1 MPPQAL
7 AGSAYARTAKD
18 LDENMQLLGLDQVAK
33 PKPKPKRNPK
43 PNPNPN
49 PKPNLT
55 KGEWF
60 RSGTEVTLIGG
71 AAACVAFYTAKG
83 VDYLVAK
90 SGALS

>member
-1 MPPQAL
+1 MFVAFTVFGAMPLFGYLLTELLARGATYHFQLSVLITGFTLFAL
-7 AGSAYARTAKD
+7 GTIKSTFGA
-18 LDENMQLLGLDQVAK
+18 
-33 PKPKPKRNPK
+33 
-43 PNPNPN
+43 
-49 PKPNLT
+49 
-55 KGEWF
+55 GEWF